1 MTIAKERKG
10 KRGKSLITLKPGFL
24 LSDVTLVMDL
34 VHDVE
39 GDQLRVEVGVIT
51 AGHGR
56 IRINQ
61 LPVFII
67 QATGGSMGSR
77 FVLKI
82 LFSEKS
88 QNC

>member
-1 MTIAKERKG
+1 MKG

-39 GDQLRVEVGVIT
+39 GDQLRVEVGVVAT
-51 AGHGR
+51 GHGR

-61 LPVFII
+61 LPVSVTSGLYYKHVTIVNDDSSII
-67 QATGGSMGSR
+67 S
-77 FVLKI
+77 K
-82 LFSEKS
+82 
-88 QNC
+88 